1 MTRRLPA
8 SASPIKDPARPTRSQ
23 LVRLFEQQGLKP
35 RHDLGQNFLVD
46 LNLLDLI
53 VRHAK
58 LSTADVVLEVG
69 TGTGG
74 LTARLADGAGHV
86 VSVEYDRHVL
96 RHAQRLLG
104 DRPNVT
110 LIHGD
115 ALANKNQLSPVVL
128 DAVRVEIERVKQQET
143 QGVLSLGIQDDN
155 NPWALH
161 PAETTLK
168 LVANLPYS
176 VATPV
181 ISNLIATDLP
191 WSRMVVTIQWELAE
205 RMQAKPSTPD
215 YSALSVWLQ
224 AQARI
229 KTIRKLPP
237 SVFWPPPK
245 VDSAVVVIEREVE
258 AQAKIV
264 DRAYFHEFI
273 RDMFT
278 QRRKRLVG
286 VLAGMLGAKRPRDG
300 CPWASAG
307 NVLSREQIE
316 QLFTELQIPADARAE
331 QLAVEILIELA
342 NPVALRTADGAL
354 T

>member
-1 MTRRLPA
+1 M
-8 SASPIKDPARPTRSQ
+8 KDLARPTRSQ
-23 LVRLFEQQGLKP
+23 LVRLFEQQGLRP

-53 VRHAK
+53 VRHAR

-69 TGTGG
+69 AGTGG
-74 LTARLADGAGHV
+74 LTTRLADSAGHV
-86 VSVEYDRHVL
+86 VSVEYDPHVF

-104 DRPNVT
+104 DRLNVT

-115 ALANKNQLSPVVL
+115 ALANKNQLSPAVL
-128 DAVRVEIERVKQQET
+128 DAVRDAMERVKAQET
-143 QGVLSLGIQDDN
+143 QGLLSLGFQDDD
-155 NPWALH
+155 NPWRLRPAL
-161 PAETTLK
+161 TTLK
-168 LVANLPYS
+168 LVANLPYN

-205 RMQAKPSTPD
+205 RMQAQPSTPE
-215 YSALSVWLQ
+215 YSALTVWLQ

-245 VDSAVVVIEREVE
+245 VDSAVVMIERDPE
-258 AQAKIV
+258 AQSKIA
-264 DRAYFHEFI
+264 DRTHFHSFI
-273 RDMFT
+273 RDVFT
-278 QRRKRLVG
+278 QRRKRLLG
-286 VLAGMLGAKRPRDG
+286 VLAGMFGAKRPRDG
-300 CPWASAG
+300 YPWASADHA
-307 NVLSREQIE
+307 LSREQIE
-316 QLFTELQIPADARAE
+316 QLFVEVQIPVDARAE
-331 QLAVEILIELA
+331 QLPVETLVELA
-342 NPVALRTADGAL
+342 NRLHSLTAARTL